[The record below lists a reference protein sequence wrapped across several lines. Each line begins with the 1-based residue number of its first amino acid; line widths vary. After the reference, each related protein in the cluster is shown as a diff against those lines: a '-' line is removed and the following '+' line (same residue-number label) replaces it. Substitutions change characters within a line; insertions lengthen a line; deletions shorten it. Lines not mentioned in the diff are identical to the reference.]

1 MNKKYRMEVDTGNG
15 GYAFT
20 NTLRELLDNVEF
32 VYGKKEARKVFD
44 WTKSSQNND
53 EYVSEDGKMHIW
65 QLPDDLQEN
74 RKEEKVIT
82 KESVEDELYN
92 FFSNKMMTGDAP
104 EIKDVL
110 ISRNKGIILDCTN
123 GKRITLTIRVD

>member
-1 MNKKYRMEVDTGNG
+1 MEVDTGNG
-15 GYAFT
+15 EYGFID
-20 NTLRELLDNVEF
+20 TLEGLLTDVEAE
-32 VYGKKEARKVFD
+32 YGEKEVRKVSV
-44 WTKSSQNND
+44 WVKSSAKSD
-53 EYVSEDGKMHIW
+53 KYVSEDGKMHIW
-65 QLPDDLQEN
+65 QLSDDLQKN
-74 RKEEKVIT
+74 GKEEKVIT

-123 GKRITLTIRVD
+123 GKRITLTIQVD

>member
-20 NTLRELLDNVEF
+20 NTLRELLDDVEF
-32 VYGKKEARKVFD
+32 MYGKEEARKVFD

-123 GKRITLTIRVD
+123 GKRITLTIQVD

>member
-20 NTLRELLDNVEF
+20 NTLRELLDDVEF
-32 VYGKKEARKVFD
+32 VYGKEEARKVFD

-74 RKEEKVIT
+74 RKEEKAIT